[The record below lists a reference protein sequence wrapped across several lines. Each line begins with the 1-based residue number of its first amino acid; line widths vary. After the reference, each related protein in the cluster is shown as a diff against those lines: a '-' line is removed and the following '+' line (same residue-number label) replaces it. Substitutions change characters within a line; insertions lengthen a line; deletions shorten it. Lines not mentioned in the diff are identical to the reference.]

1 MKFLIKL
8 VNVFK
13 LLLIDETGLISSKR
27 FVGLMAS
34 FTLCVTMFVSLFLTK
49 DVCPSDSL
57 INAVALL
64 AFGALGLSSVDK
76 FTVMKDKATNK
87 N

>member
-8 VNVFK
+8 VNVFR
-13 LLLIDETGLISSKR
+13 LLLIDENGLISSKR

-34 FTLCVTMFVSLFLTK
+34 FTLCSTMFIALFLTK
-49 DVCPSDSL
+49 DICPSDSL

-76 FTVMKDKATNK
+76 FTIMKDKATSK

>member
-8 VNVFK
+8 VNVFR
-13 LLLIDETGLISSKR
+13 LLLIDENGLISSKR

-34 FTLCVTMFVSLFLTK
+34 FTLCITMFVNSFLITTA
-49 DVCPSDSL
+49 CPSDSL

-76 FTVMKDKATNK
+76 FTIMKDKATNK
-87 N
+87 S